1 MEVGEGLLFLSRAMV
16 SLERC
21 RQLLGATSMS
31 NEEITTF
38 LGELDVL
45 IDTILD
51 DMFYEELE
59 TDDV

>member
-1 MEVGEGLLFLSRAMV
+1 
-16 SLERC
+16 
-21 RQLLGATSMS
+21 MS

-38 LGELDVL
+38 LVELDVL

-51 DMFYEELE
+51 DMFHEELE